1 MQGIKLKEFQINTVN
16 KLLDATSIGE
26 KKEVLLKAPTG
37 SGKTIILLSY
47 IEEYFKE
54 DNKTIFVWLTPGTG
68 DLEEQSRK
76 KMLKFLP
83 HLNTKNI
90 QDVLLQGFESKDTA
104 FINWET
110 ITKKG
115 NKALAEAE
123 RKNLYERVHEAHN
136 NGYSFIVIVDE
147 EHLNKTV
154 KAESIIEYINPKYV
168 VRVSATTKTNKEAE
182 FIKIDELDVINAG
195 LITRALYINEN
206 VTNDKILTNEHEY
219 LLDLAIEKRKEI
231 KNEYIKI
238 GVQVNPL
245 IIIQVPSK
253 SDDLISQIEKIL
265 AERKYTYDRQNLAIW
280 LSERK
285 ENLDNIENNESNQAI
300 LIMKQAISTGWD
312 CPRAKILVKLRD
324 NMSEDFETQTI
335 GRIRRMPQAHHYDN
349 VLLDNCYLYTFDEKY
364 EQSVKQELGDNVYDT
379 KVVFLKNEYKN
390 FKIKKISFDSNFDG
404 FDERETFNI
413 LYDYYVKK
421 YNLAVNKKNN
431 KTILESNG
439 YNFQNTIESNI
450 IQGKIVKIDSDEFEK
465 ANRIKVQS
473 SVSTNKNGFEL
484 RHSINLISSKI
495 GMRYDR
501 TRVMLERMF
510 YKGRLFTKKFIN
522 LSLVDFY
529 AFVINN
535 EDILKHDFQEA
546 VSQKSRQQRL
556 KLEEL
561 IESEWKIPEKDYIKY
576 DPNMKDSS
584 VYEKAVYIDYPNSTI
599 KSTSERKFE
608 FFCENNENVKWFYK
622 NGESASEYFSI
633 VYVDAINHK
642 WHFYPD
648 FIVCDKN
655 NKIWIIETK
664 GGEKTSGESKNIDLK
679 AENKFE
685 ALKEY
690 AKKYNVSWGFVRDYD
705 KNDRLYFC
713 NTEYTEDMSGTN
725 WVLLEKSFML
735 ADIEKAVIEK
745 DVMM

>member
-1 MQGIKLKEFQINTVN
+1 MQGISLKKFQINTVN
-16 KLLDATSIGE
+16 KLLDATSVGI
-26 KKEVLLKAPTG
+26 KKEVLVQAPTG

-54 DNKTIFVWLTPGTG
+54 NKNTLFVWLTPGKG

-83 HLNTKNI
+83 HHKTQTI
-90 QDVLLQGFESKDTA
+90 QDVLLQGFEEKSTA

-115 NKALAEAE
+115 NNALKEAE
-123 RKNLYERVHEAHN
+123 RKNLYERIHEAHN
-136 NGYSFIVIVDE
+136 SGYKFIVIVDE

-154 KAESIIEYINPKYV
+154 KAESIIEYMNPDYI

-182 FIKIDELDVINAG
+182 YIEIDELDVINSG

-206 VTNDKILTNEHEY
+206 VSNASTLSNEHEY
-219 LLDLAIEKRKEI
+219 LLDLAIEKRKAI
-231 KNEYIKI
+231 KQEYMKL

-253 SDDLISQIEKIL
+253 SEDLIKMIETTLEEKG
-265 AERKYTYDRQNLAIW
+265 YDYPKQNLAIW
-280 LSERK
+280 LFDRK
-285 ENLDNIENNESNQAI
+285 ENIDNIEDNESLQAV

-335 GRIRRMPQAHHYDN
+335 GRIRRMPQGHHYDN

-364 EQSVKQELGDNVYDT
+364 EESVKQELGNNAYDT
-379 KVVFLKNEYKN
+379 KVIFLKNEYKN
-390 FKIKKISFDSNFDG
+390 FTLKKLSFDNNFDG

-413 LYDYYVKK
+413 LHNFYIEKYKLTSKK
-421 YNLAVNKKNN
+421 KDN
-431 KTILESNG
+431 KTTLEANG
-439 YNFQNTIESNI
+439 YIFKDTIENYI
-450 IQGKIVKIDSDEFEK
+450 VQDKIVRINSDELEN
-465 ANRIKVQS
+465 ANRIKVES
-473 SVSTNKNGFEL
+473 IVTTNKNGFEL
-484 RHSINLISSKI
+484 RHAINEIASKI

-501 TRVMLERMF
+501 TRLMLERMF
-510 YKGRLFTKKFIN
+510 WKQKLFTKKF
-522 LSLVDFY
+522 VDLTLTEFY

-535 EDILKHDFQEA
+535 VDLLKSDFSEA
-546 VSQKSRQQRL
+546 VSQKARQM
-556 KLEEL
+556 KMKFEEL
-561 IESEWKIPEKDYIKY
+561 KEIDWHLPQMDYIKY
-576 DPNMKDSS
+576 DPKMKDTTI
-584 VYEKAVYIDYPNSTI
+584 YEKSAYINYPNSTI
-599 KSTSERKFE
+599 KSKSERMFE
-608 FFCENNENVKWFYK
+608 FFCENNDNIKWFYK
-622 NGESASEYFSI
+622 NCESSSDYFSI
-633 VYVDAINHK
+633 VYVDAVNHK

-664 GGEKTSGESKNIDLK
+664 GGENADGKSKNIDIK
-679 AENKFE
+679 VENKFE

-690 AKKYNVSWGFVRDYD
+690 SKRYNVNWGFVRDYD
-705 KNDRLYFC
+705 KNEQLYFC
-713 NTEYTEDMSGTN
+713 NTEYTEDMEN
-725 WVLLEKSFML
+725 DKWMLLKEIFK
-735 ADIEKAVIEK
+735 
-745 DVMM
+745 

>member
-1 MQGIKLKEFQINTVN
+1 MQGISLKKFQINTVN
-16 KLLDATSIGE
+16 KLLDATSVGI
-26 KKEVLLKAPTG
+26 KKEVLVQAPTG

-54 DNKTIFVWLTPGTG
+54 NKNTLFVWLTPGKG

-83 HLNTKNI
+83 HHKTQTI
-90 QDVLLQGFESKDTA
+90 QDVLLQGFEEKSTA

-115 NKALAEAE
+115 NNALKEAE
-123 RKNLYERVHEAHN
+123 RKNLYERIHEAHN
-136 NGYSFIVIVDE
+136 SGYKFIVIVDE

-154 KAESIIEYINPKYV
+154 KAESIIEYMNPDYI

-182 FIKIDELDVINAG
+182 YIEIDELDVINSG

-206 VTNDKILTNEHEY
+206 VSNASTLSNEHEY
-219 LLDLAIEKRKEI
+219 LLDLAIEKRKAI
-231 KNEYIKI
+231 KQEYMKL

-253 SDDLISQIEKIL
+253 SDDLIKMIETTLEEKG
-265 AERKYTYDRQNLAIW
+265 YDYPKQNLAIW
-280 LSERK
+280 LSDRK
-285 ENLDNIENNESNQAI
+285 ENIDNIEDNESLQAV

-335 GRIRRMPQAHHYDN
+335 GRIRRMPQGHHYDN

-364 EQSVKQELGDNVYDT
+364 EESVKQELGNNAYDT
-379 KVVFLKNEYKN
+379 KVIFLKNEYKN
-390 FKIKKISFDSNFDG
+390 FTLKKLSFDNNFDG

-413 LYDYYVKK
+413 LHNFYIEKYKLTSKK
-421 YNLAVNKKNN
+421 KDN
-431 KTILESNG
+431 KTTLEANG
-439 YNFQNTIESNI
+439 YIFKDTIENYI
-450 IQGKIVKIDSDEFEK
+450 VQDKIVRINSDELEN
-465 ANRIKVQS
+465 ANRIKVES
-473 SVSTNKNGFEL
+473 IVTTNKNGFEL
-484 RHSINLISSKI
+484 RHAINEIASKI

-501 TRVMLERMF
+501 TRLMLERMF
-510 YKGRLFTKKFIN
+510 WKQKLFTKKF
-522 LSLVDFY
+522 VDLTLTEFY

-535 EDILKHDFQEA
+535 VDLLKSDFSEA
-546 VSQKSRQQRL
+546 VSQKARQM
-556 KLEEL
+556 KMKFEEL
-561 IESEWKIPEKDYIKY
+561 KEIDWHLPQMDYIKY
-576 DPNMKDSS
+576 DPKMKDTTI
-584 VYEKAVYIDYPNSTI
+584 YEKSAYINYPNSTI
-599 KSTSERKFE
+599 KSKSERMFE
-608 FFCENNENVKWFYK
+608 FFCENNDNIKWFYK
-622 NGESASEYFSI
+622 NGESSSDYFSI
-633 VYVDAINHK
+633 VYVDAVNHK

-664 GGEKTSGESKNIDLK
+664 GGENADGKSKNIDIK
-679 AENKFE
+679 VENKFE

-690 AKKYNVSWGFVRDYD
+690 SKRYNVNWGFVRDYD
-705 KNDRLYFC
+705 KNEQLYFC
-713 NTEYTEDMSGTN
+713 NTEYTEDMEN
-725 WVLLEKSFML
+725 DKWMLLKEIFK
-735 ADIEKAVIEK
+735 
-745 DVMM
+745 

>member
-1 MQGIKLKEFQINTVN
+1 MQGISLKKFQIDTVN
-16 KLLDATSIGE
+16 KLLDATSVGI
-26 KKEVLLKAPTG
+26 KKEVLVQAPTG

-54 DNKTIFVWLTPGTG
+54 NKNTLFVWLTPGKG

-83 HLNTKNI
+83 HHKTQTI
-90 QDVLLQGFESKDTA
+90 QDVLLQGFEEKSTA

-115 NKALAEAE
+115 NNALKEAE
-123 RKNLYERVHEAHN
+123 RKNLYERIHEAHN
-136 NGYSFIVIVDE
+136 SGYKFIVIVDE

-154 KAESIIEYINPKYV
+154 KAESIIEYMNPNYI

-182 FIKIDELDVINAG
+182 YIEIDELDVINSG

-206 VTNDKILTNEHEY
+206 VSNASTLSNEHEY
-219 LLDLAIEKRKEI
+219 LLDLAIEKRKAI
-231 KNEYIKI
+231 KQEYMKL

-253 SDDLISQIEKIL
+253 SDDLIKMIETTLEEKG
-265 AERKYTYDRQNLAIW
+265 YDYPKQNLAIW
-280 LSERK
+280 LSDRK
-285 ENLDNIENNESNQAI
+285 ENIDNIEDNESLQAV

-335 GRIRRMPQAHHYDN
+335 GRIRRMPQGHHYDN

-364 EQSVKQELGDNVYDT
+364 EESVKQELGNNVYDT
-379 KVVFLKNEYKN
+379 KVIFLKNEYKN
-390 FKIKKISFDSNFDG
+390 FTLKKLSFDNNFDG

-413 LYDYYVKK
+413 LHNFYIEKYKLTSKK
-421 YNLAVNKKNN
+421 KDN
-431 KTILESNG
+431 KTTLEANG
-439 YNFQNTIESNI
+439 YIFKDTIENYI
-450 IQGKIVKIDSDEFEK
+450 VQDKIVRINSDELEN
-465 ANRIKVQS
+465 ANRIKVES
-473 SVSTNKNGFEL
+473 IVTTNKNGFEL
-484 RHSINLISSKI
+484 RHAINEIASKI

-501 TRVMLERMF
+501 TRLMLERMF
-510 YKGRLFTKKFIN
+510 WKQKLFTKKF
-522 LSLVDFY
+522 VDLTLTEFY

-535 EDILKHDFQEA
+535 VDLLKSDFSEA
-546 VSQKSRQQRL
+546 VSQKARQM
-556 KLEEL
+556 KMKFEEL
-561 IESEWKIPEKDYIKY
+561 KEIDWHLPQMDYIKY
-576 DPNMKDSS
+576 DPKMKDTTI
-584 VYEKAVYIDYPNSTI
+584 YEKSAYINYPNSTI
-599 KSTSERKFE
+599 KSKSERMFE
-608 FFCENNENVKWFYK
+608 FFCENNDNIRWFYK
-622 NGESASEYFSI
+622 NGESSSDYFSI
-633 VYVDAINHK
+633 VYVDAVNHK

-664 GGEKTSGESKNIDLK
+664 GGENADGKSKNIDIK
-679 AENKFE
+679 VENKFE

-690 AKKYNVSWGFVRDYD
+690 SMRYNVNWGFVRDYD
-705 KNDRLYFC
+705 KNEQLYFC
-713 NTEYTEDMSGTN
+713 NTEYTEDMENNN
-725 WVLLEKSFML
+725 WILLSKFF
-735 ADIEKAVIEK
+735 
-745 DVMM
+745 